1 MVFGVVEASLSP
13 IFNTGPTVEFPVA
26 LKFVA
31 VKFVKDAFTT
41 HILVA
46 AKKGVVTLM
55 SAFKISISPSIE
67 LIWLEDIT
75 GAFIID
81 ALRVDTLTVE
91 VVVITPL
98 KILMLDPATS
108 EEPPDEDIVV
118 PVIVMFVP
126 AVNLA
131 WTLGA
136 VKLIKL
142 AFVPDRFTISPSS
155 QNRLNVFKPFVPM
168 VSESNV

>member
-1 MVFGVVEASLSP
+1 MSP
-13 IFNTGPTVEFPVA
+13 IFNTGPTVESPVA

-108 EEPPDEDIVV
+108 EDVEDIVL
-118 PVIVMFVP
+118 PDIVMFVP
-126 AVNLA
+126 AVKVGC
-131 WTLGA
+131 TFGA